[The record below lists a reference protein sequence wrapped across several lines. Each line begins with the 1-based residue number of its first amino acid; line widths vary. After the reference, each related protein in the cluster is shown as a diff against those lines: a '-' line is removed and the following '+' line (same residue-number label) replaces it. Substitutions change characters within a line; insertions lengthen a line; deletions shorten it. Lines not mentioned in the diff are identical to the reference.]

1 LIFIL
6 GHKFTPKAVKGDRKY
21 GTAGGCTKDLL
32 SDLQLPDDVAQ
43 SLAEF
48 GNLGVAKST
57 WSSYKSAKQMLMK
70 CEKDTRNK
78 MELPLRERDILIF
91 IDYLAR
97 HRNLRGNTINCYLS
111 GLRQLHVIAGITPPV
126 IRSGLVKLVLKGLTN
141 RDNIASKTAHLSGRL
156 PMTSNVMLL
165 LKKLIPT
172 LNLSDVDKAL
182 IWAVATVAF
191 AGAFRISE
199 ILCRTE
205 STFDP
210 DFDLLE
216 KDVSFS
222 TDRQGKTTAHFTLKC
237 PKESKDSKVT
247 TVDLFQNDG
256 PLCPIAAIK
265 HWTNRIVHK
274 RNLPF
279 FCFDDGTPLTGAKM
293 NLLLDKTLGLYTDK
307 SIGKFTTH
315 SFRIGLATELGRLGY
330 SDDQIKAAG
339 RWSSRV
345 FEAYIRLKRAKRSV
359 VAKEISKMTAGKT
372 HK

>member
-1 LIFIL
+1 
-6 GHKFTPKAVKGDRKY
+6 
-21 GTAGGCTKDLL
+21 
-32 SDLQLPDDVAQ
+32 
-43 SLAEF
+43 
-48 GNLGVAKST
+48 
-57 WSSYKSAKQMLMK
+57 
-70 CEKDTRNK
+70 
-78 MELPLRERDILIF
+78 
-91 IDYLAR
+91 
-97 HRNLRGNTINCYLS
+97 
-111 GLRQLHVIAGITPPV
+111 
-126 IRSGLVKLVLKGLTN
+126 
-141 RDNIASKTAHLSGRL
+141 
-156 PMTSNVMLL
+156 MTSNVMLL

-172 LNLSDVDKAL
+172 LNLSEVDKAL